1 MCHPS
6 SISSLLHLTCANGD
20 IDVEHKGSERQHA
33 HTLAQRMPDNEVI
46 SELTCKPDSSD

>member
-33 HTLAQRMPDNEVI
+33 HTLARSHARLNAC
-46 SELTCKPDSSD
+46 LTMK